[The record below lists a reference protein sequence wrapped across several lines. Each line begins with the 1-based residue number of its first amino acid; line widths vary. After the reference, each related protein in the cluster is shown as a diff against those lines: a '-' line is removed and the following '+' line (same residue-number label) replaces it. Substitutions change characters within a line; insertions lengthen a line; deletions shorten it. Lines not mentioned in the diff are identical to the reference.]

1 MIKYNI
7 KVFQTEQTGFQK
19 ENQMDCF
26 QPVIFF

>member
-1 MIKYNI
+1 MIEYDI